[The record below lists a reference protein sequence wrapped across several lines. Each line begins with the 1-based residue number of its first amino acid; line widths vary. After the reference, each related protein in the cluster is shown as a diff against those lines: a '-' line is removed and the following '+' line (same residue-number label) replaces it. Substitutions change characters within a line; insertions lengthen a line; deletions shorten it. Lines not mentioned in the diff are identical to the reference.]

1 MEEARLTLKAIA
13 CIKKRRR
20 RNKKKEKKK
29 NPEKGSLKYTVETL
43 RTVGGFSEGQGPG

>member
-1 MEEARLTLKAIA
+1 MEEARLTLKAMA
-13 CIKKRRR
+13 CIKKRRK
-20 RNKKKEKKK
+20 KKKEKKK

>member
-1 MEEARLTLKAIA
+1 MEEARLTLKAMA

-20 RNKKKEKKK
+20 KRKKK